1 MEEVHR
7 QSKLWKESIEMSKTV
22 SGFVLVGGLIVVAV
36 GGLTSAIAT
45 SSNVTPDKDW
55 LMDLMNYGGI
65 AVAITGLAMFFFG
78 ALRFSKAK

>member
-1 MEEVHR
+1 
-7 QSKLWKESIEMSKTV
+7 MSKTV